1 MSEYVLRFR
10 REKETVLTA
19 KPSKITEFTLDGLS
33 FDVRESGSIAPNFG
47 NGAIKR
53 GVYRLV
59 FSNGERYVGQADDVV
74 KRFASHH
81 RKYRDIERIEYFPS
95 SHGSLN
101 DIEQLLVTL
110 SEKEYPLRNIM
121 LTNKPAGR
129 GDYSITLE
137 EGRSIDLPW
146 DRDRRTRAAGLSGS
160 SSIEKFQRLT
170 STPIHTYDIL
180 RAVLGWYVAETI
192 SAPELSVKQLW
203 ISSCLPST
211 NRRPDFYRTASIS
224 CGNIETLV
232 CMVER
237 LEDGDWAAP
246 AFINTSPI
254 ENAESLEGN
263 GNEFRTQ
270 VSSYREKSV
279 LTWHFDLD
287 TLFAISQG
295 TYEFPHTALLL
306 DAAYDLNVRMM
317 RRGSTMYSRFHSS
330 ELGDE
335 VLRTARGRTPA
346 M

>member
-1 MSEYVLRFR
+1 MV
-10 REKETVLTA
+10 TA
-19 KPSKITEFTLDGLS
+19 EPSNITEFILEGVS
-33 FDVRESGSIAPNFG
+33 FDVRETGSIAPNFRPG
-47 NGAIKR
+47 ESRCGI
-53 GVYRLV
+53 YRLV
-59 FSNGERYVGQADDVV
+59 FSDGQRYIGQARDVV
-74 KRFASHH
+74 KRFATH
-81 RKYRDIERIEYFPS
+81 RGNHSDIEKIEFFHCPLD
-95 SHGSLN
+95 SL
-101 DIEQLLVTL
+101 DEFEQMLITH
-110 SEKEYPLRNIM
+110 SEKNYSLRNIM

-129 GDYSITLE
+129 SDYSITLE

-146 DRDRRTRAAGLSGS
+146 DRDRRPRAAGLSGS
-160 SSIEKFQRLT
+160 SSIEKLQRLS

-192 SAPELSVKQLW
+192 PAPELSVKQLW

-211 NRRPDFYRTASIS
+211 NSRPDFYRTASIS

-263 GNEFRTQ
+263 RNEFRTQ